1 MFHKNKNYLANV
13 YMEFVKIG
21 NASATMVIVE
31 GNASIQISFVSKLK
45 RKKMRS
51 LQFFMTTL

>member
-13 YMEFVKIG
+13 YMEFVRTG
-21 NASATMVIVE
+21 NASATMVTVE
-31 GNASIQISFVSKLK
+31 DNAGIQHSFVTKLK

-51 LQFFMTTL
+51 LKFFMTTL